1 MEEHLILGL
10 EQEIYKM
17 TLEHLTVPES
27 KEALG
32 KKKAKTTKQKDPKK
46 ATVMENVKEI
56 QEPTENSPNGPA
68 KAEMI

>member
-1 MEEHLILGL
+1 MTSSTAGAGNVQDAWSILQCQKVRKL
-10 EQEIYKM
+10 SE
-17 TLEHLTVPES
+17 
-27 KEALG
+27 